1 MKGGRTFYCVLKM
14 SFVWHSG
21 GHNPQTWFC
30 FRVGGGLEQSLME
43 ETKTQ
48 EVMSLLMQVT
58 RTRSLDYHL
67 AVNQ

>member
-1 MKGGRTFYCVLKM
+1 M